1 VCDICKQRNDSG
13 YEWMRFLTCTM
24 RTDKAGRRSG
34 SRASSSSRWC
44 VTTSSALSAFTSS
57 AYLRNR
63 TRQTKQHSTTT
74 GTVDHEK
81 SHRAGR
87 RWKWAQS
94 ASSKAGEI
102 SAGPAAARRRPSTSL
117 YTSRR
122 RPCLSVRRPPAP
134 ASACCLCRSGGG
146 SSTAMDTDLK
156 RRRGDGYAATGS
168 TEAQDDRDLATLAW
182 KVVART

>member
-1 VCDICKQRNDSG
+1 
-13 YEWMRFLTCTM
+13 MRFLTCTM

-102 SAGPAAARRRPSTSL
+102 SAGPEAAEHLVVHFEAAPLLVRPPSPSAGLGLLPLPLRRRVL
-117 YTSRR
+117 HGHGY
-122 RPCLSVRRPPAP
+122 
-134 ASACCLCRSGGG
+134 G
-146 SSTAMDTDLK
+146 SKTTT
-156 RRRGDGYAATGS
+156 R
-168 TEAQDDRDLATLAW
+168 
-182 KVVART
+182 

>member
-1 VCDICKQRNDSG
+1 
-13 YEWMRFLTCTM
+13 M

-57 AYLRNR
+57 AYLRNQ
-63 TRQTKQHSTTT
+63 TRQTKQHSTTA

-102 SAGPAAARRRPSTSL
+102 SAGPAARRRPSTSL

-134 ASACCLCRSGGG
+134 ASACSLCRSGGE
-146 SSTAMDTDLK
+146 SSTAMDMDLK
-156 RRRGDGYAATGS
+156 RRRGDGYAATEGRRAMS
-168 TEAQDDRDLATLAW
+168 TEARDGRDLANLAG